1 MTNHSAAGQLAAC
14 PPADPYP
21 LGSPRPRQTAERLAQ
36 LSVAMGRHLGPL
48 LARRV
53 VGQQVAVGDVAAPL
67 RRVFE
72 TMGATFIKY
81 GQVIASSPTLF
92 GDELANEFRSC
103 LDTGPPVL
111 FPLVRRT
118 IESATGA
125 PLRATFAS
133 IDEEP
138 LGRAS
143 LAVVHKATLRDGRTA
158 AIKVLRPGIERRV
171 AIDLAV
177 MRMTFD
183 TLAHRLG
190 LRALEPLSQ
199 LLDGLRQQL
208 EEELDLRNEAAV
220 MRYFRELPASARLP
234 LVTVPEPYD
243 TPSRKVLVMEFLDG
257 VPVDDLARVQELG
270 HDPVPLVEQVV
281 KAWFMTA
288 LQSGVFHGDVHAGN
302 ILLLRDGRLGVID
315 WGIVGRL
322 DPETHSLFR
331 HLIAGALGDEA
342 AWDVV
347 AGHFARQFG
356 GPAAKHLG
364 VEEDWIASL
373 FRQQV
378 GTALTRP
385 FGEISLAELLAA
397 PQREIAARRREH
409 LRELGRPRSRRR
421 KPPFARTPLRR
432 LRAAP
437 MDLPPV
443 DRGMVLLGK
452 QLAYFERYGK
462 LYLGDRPLLDD
473 PEFYQSV
480 LTASPVDAGGG

>member
-1 MTNHSAAGQLAAC
+1 MNDSASDRPPTC
-14 PPADPYP
+14 PPPHPFP
-21 LGSPRPRQTAERLAQ
+21 LRRPRPSHTAERFAQ
-36 LSVAMGRHLGPL
+36 LSAATGRHLAPL
-48 LARRV
+48 LARRAL
-53 VGQQVAVGDVAAPL
+53 GQPVEIRDVAAPL
-67 RRVFE
+67 RRVFD
-72 TMGATFIKY
+72 TMGATFTKY

-92 GDELANEFRSC
+92 GDEMANEFRSC
-103 LDTGPPVL
+103 LDTGPVVP
-111 FPLVRRT
+111 FPLVRRA
-118 IESATGA
+118 IASATGGA
-125 PLRATFAS
+125 LQATFAS

-158 AIKVLRPGIERRV
+158 AVKVLRPGIERRV
-171 AIDLAV
+171 ATDLAV
-177 MRMTFD
+177 MRITFD

-208 EEELDLRNEAAV
+208 AEELDLRNEAAV
-220 MRYFRELPASARLP
+220 MRYFRSLPASARLP

-243 TPSRKVLVMEFLDG
+243 TPSRNVLVMEFLDG
-257 VPVDDLARVQELG
+257 IPVDDLARVQELG
-270 HDPVPLVEQVV
+270 HDPAPLVEEVV

-302 ILLLRDGRLGVID
+302 VLLLRDGRLGVID

-331 HLIAGALGDEA
+331 HLIAGALGDEG

-364 VEEDWIASL
+364 VDEDWIAAL
-373 FRQQV
+373 LRQQV
-378 GTALTRP
+378 GAALTRP
-385 FGEISLAELLAA
+385 FGEISLAELLAV

-421 KPPFARTPLRR
+421 VVRTPLRR
-432 LRAAP
+432 LRAVP
-437 MDLPPV
+437 IDLPPI
-443 DRGMVLLGK
+443 DRGMLLLGK

-462 LYLGDRPLLDD
+462 LYLGERPLLHDT
-473 PEFYQSV
+473 EFYRSV
-480 LTASPVDAGGG
+480 LAAELSDPGGW